1 MSDQEYQAETPTPVI
16 DAHKCTPKTVF
27 RDICAA
33 VRQWWPTR
41 PKYSYG
47 AYMVVFMLT
56 CVWSD
61 YMALWSMDSDNRYDP
76 GHGPLVAQI
85 FNSAHARLSTN
96 QGWMNLIIIV
106 MVYIVLLTLI
116 NRFWAA
122 TAATFTLFAVYAVA
136 TVIKCVLR
144 DEIILPSDLNFLT
157 GGGEGDLMSFI
168 PADLSS
174 MIAPSVVMIV
184 TFVLIC
190 VALQFLDGR
199 SMFIHCSWRH
209 ALDSKRNIFGLIC
222 RIVAPI
228 LSIAL
233 LASYATGLG
242 QQDSA
247 VRRFLDYFEYT
258 PQQFNT
264 TSDAN
269 RNGVLT
275 SFLSLVDVKAME
287 PDPNYSESAMQ
298 ALNSKYAQS
307 AQRINTERRATLTDS
322 TVINVLSE
330 SYADPTR
337 VPGVSFSED
346 PMPNLRSIMQ
356 STTSGLAL
364 SPGYGGGTAN
374 IEFQQVTGLSMT
386 NFAPSL
392 ATPYQIGRASCR
404 ERVCLYV

>member
-199 SMFIHCSWRH
+199 SMFIHC
-209 ALDSKRNIFGLIC
+209 
-222 RIVAPI
+222 
-228 LSIAL
+228 
-233 LASYATGLG
+233 
-242 QQDSA
+242 
-247 VRRFLDYFEYT
+247 
-258 PQQFNT
+258 
-264 TSDAN
+264 
-269 RNGVLT
+269 
-275 SFLSLVDVKAME
+275 
-287 PDPNYSESAMQ
+287 
-298 ALNSKYAQS
+298 
-307 AQRINTERRATLTDS
+307 
-322 TVINVLSE
+322 
-330 SYADPTR
+330 
-337 VPGVSFSED
+337 
-346 PMPNLRSIMQ
+346 
-356 STTSGLAL
+356 
-364 SPGYGGGTAN
+364 
-374 IEFQQVTGLSMT
+374 
-386 NFAPSL
+386 
-392 ATPYQIGRASCR
+392 
-404 ERVCLYV
+404 